1 MSNPRLC
8 LALDGPAAEAPVAWV
23 ERTRSVFGVY
33 KVGLELFYARGPGII
48 DACRRAGAR
57 QIFLDLKLHD
67 IPRTVSKAIGALR
80 PVAADYLT
88 VHLAG
93 GRAML
98 DAAQAAAGETR
109 LLGVT
114 VLTSLGDDDM
124 HAVGLTGVQQA
135 VSARARLARDAG
147 LAGVV
152 CSPLEAANVKA
163 LGLAPVT
170 PGIRWA
176 DARADDQ
183 RRVCD
188 PAAALTAG
196 AALLVI
202 GRLITGSA
210 DLPTDLKRLEAACH

>member
-1 MSNPRLC
+1 MSDPRLC
-8 LALDGPAAEAPVAWV
+8 LALDGAAAVAPAAWV

-33 KVGLELFYARGPGII
+33 KIGLELFCAHGPSVVG
-48 DACRRAGAR
+48 ACRRAGAQ

-67 IPRTVSKAIGALR
+67 IPCTVGKAITALR
-80 PVAADYLT
+80 GVSVDYLT

-98 DAAQAAAGETR
+98 DAARSAAGETR

-114 VLTSLGDDDM
+114 VLTSLADDDL
-124 HAVGLTGVQQA
+124 HAVGLTGLQA
-135 VSARARLARDAG
+135 AVDRRARLAQDAG

-152 CSPLEAANVKA
+152 CSPLEAARVRA
-163 LGLAPVT
+163 MGLAPVT
-170 PGIRWA
+170 PGIRWPGTQS
-176 DARADDQ
+176 DDQ

-188 PAAALTAG
+188 PAAALAAG
-196 AALLVI
+196 AEMLVI

-210 DLPTDLKRLEAACH
+210 DPQAALERLESECR